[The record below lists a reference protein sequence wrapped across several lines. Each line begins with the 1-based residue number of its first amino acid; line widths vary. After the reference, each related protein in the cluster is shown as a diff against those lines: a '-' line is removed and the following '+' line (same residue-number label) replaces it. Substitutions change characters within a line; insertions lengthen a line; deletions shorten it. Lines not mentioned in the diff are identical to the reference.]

1 MPLEL
6 RDFQLNDMEKS
17 TYNNI
22 EQQNKAFYSDILQNV
37 LTTYE
42 EEMYYKLLFDYQKQK
57 GYYLTFNVDS
67 ILRSDLK
74 SRTDAHR
81 TAVVTGWKT
90 IAEVRA
96 QENLPYIE
104 GTDKLIIGNGA
115 SIFLDELGN
124 QYPKGGENGEEG

>member
-1 MPLEL
+1 
-6 RDFQLNDMEKS
+6 MEKS
-17 TYNNI
+17 SYNNI
-22 EQQNKAFYSDILQNV
+22 EQQNKAFYSDTLQNV

-42 EEMYYKLLFDYQKQK
+42 EEMDYKLLFEYQKEK
-57 GYYLTFNVDS
+57 GYYWNFNVDS

-104 GTDKLIIGNGA
+104 GTDRLIIGNGA
-115 SIFLDELGN
+115 SIFLDDLGS
-124 QYPKGGENGEEG
+124 QYGEGGEKGEG